1 MVNFFNVKIIEY
13 LKTVAIFVG
22 VIGIFFCGKIKAEKK
37 RLEEELE
44 EKESEIKN
52 INETQERIAK
62 YDNTPIADKRNWL
75 RSHNKAK

>member
-1 MVNFFNVKIIEY
+1 MVNFISVKMIEY

-22 VIGIFFCGKIKAEKK
+22 VILAFFCGRLKAENK
-37 RLEEELE
+37 RLEENLE

-62 YDNTPIADKRNWL
+62 YDNTAIADKRNWL
-75 RSHNKAK
+75 RSR

>member
-1 MVNFFNVKIIEY
+1 MVNFFTVKIIEY

-22 VIGIFFCGKIKAEKK
+22 VIAIFFCGKIKAEKK

-62 YDNTPIADKRNWL
+62 YDNTPIADKRGWL
-75 RSHNKAK
+75 RSRTKAK

>member
-1 MVNFFNVKIIEY
+1 MVNFFTVKIIEY

-22 VIGIFFCGKIKAEKK
+22 VILAFFCGRLKAENK
-37 RLEEELE
+37 RLEENLE

-62 YDNTPIADKRNWL
+62 YDNTSIADKRNWL
-75 RSHNKAK
+75 RSRNKTK